1 MTYIDDNE
9 FTLQPSYW
17 TVLPVAAVSIGL
29 CFVGFPVLLVFLLI
43 QVLDIACWK
52 YQFNE
57 RTITERKGILSVDRT
72 ELHYSRIKSIKI
84 HEPFLFRLV
93 GLSNVTIKS
102 SDPYMPELKLYAIS
116 SGLKVRSYL
125 RAKADKWRKT
135 EGVREF
141 DMYRL

>member
-1 MTYIDDNE
+1 MTYTDKNE

-17 TVLPVAAVSIGL
+17 TVFPLGVLSVFL
-29 CFVGFPVLLVFLLI
+29 TFFGFPFLFVFLLI
-43 QVLDIACWK
+43 QVVDLACWK

-57 RTITERKGILSVDRT
+57 RTILERKGIFSVDT
-72 ELHYSRIKSIKI
+72 KEVHFSRIKSIRI

-93 GLSNVTIKS
+93 GLANVVIKT
-102 SDPYMPELKLYAIS
+102 SDPYMPELKLYAIP
-116 SGLKVRSYL
+116 SGLEVRNHL